1 MENIKLPA
9 STENVVA
16 DSKDKP
22 KSKKGFLLIILGIVL
37 VGLLALGVFF
47 LEMKNKEAK
56 LSSIDDTLTV
66 IDSLSNETEDVE
78 KDFSDLPED
87 FIDAD
92 PVSTK
97 EIDTSLAELDTLME
111 ELDGLD
117 TDFELEASD
126 VGL

>member
-1 MENIKLPA
+1 MEDIKFPG

-22 KSKKGFLLIILGIVL
+22 KSKKGFLLIFLGVAL
-37 VGLLALGVFF
+37 VGLLALGVFW
-47 LEMKNKEAK
+47 LGIKDKEAK
-56 LSSIDDTLTV
+56 LSSIDDTLTA

-87 FIDAD
+87 FIDAE
-92 PVSTK
+92 PVSTQ